1 MVYFCR
7 KMKILITIAI
17 IIVLAIIYYYPFQY
31 CLAQRNFEEY
41 IRLQGVQSSDIADKI
56 IHKDYKQDGYW
67 IRVVYKS
74 DPNFYYDYKFSMSDN
89 SKIFSYKSI
98 YCTIYN
104 HKNTEVGVT
113 GESDAVKYPPLDE
126 DA

>member
-1 MVYFCR
+1 MVYFFK
-7 KMKILITIAI
+7 KMKIPIAIAI
-17 IIVLAIIYYYPFQY
+17 IIVLAIIYYFPFQY

-41 IRLQGVQSSDIADKI
+41 IRLQGVQSIDIADKTI
-56 IHKDYKQDGYW
+56 YKDYKQDGYC

-74 DPNFYYDYKFSMSDN
+74 DPNFYYLYKFSMSDN

-104 HKNTEVGVT
+104 HQNVEVGVT
-113 GESDAVKYPPLDE
+113 GESDAVKYPPLDK
-126 DA
+126 DV

>member
-1 MVYFCR
+1 MIYFCR
-7 KMKILITIAI
+7 KMKILIAIAI